1 MPDYNQGKIY
11 SIRSLS
17 RPDLVYIGSTSQS
30 LAKRYGQ
37 HKSPSN
43 RTASSQIIALGD
55 SYIELVEEYKCDNKN
70 QLQRREG
77 EIIRSM
83 DCVNKVIP
91 GRTDKEYYIDNK
103 ELTIART
110 KQYQIDN
117 KHKIKQYIIDINADK
132 LKEYNRKYRFDNADK
147 LKEYSRQYNIDNS
160 DKKKEYRSDNIIE
173 KTKYGKQYRSDTKD
187 IQICICGS
195 EVNYGSNR
203 NKNRHFSTLK
213 HTMYVL
219 ERQEVALA
227 NYHSHF

>member
-1 MPDYNQGKIY
+1 MPHYNQGKIY

-37 HKSPSN
+37 HKLPSN
-43 RTASSQIIALGD
+43 KVTSSQIIALGD

-77 EIIRSM
+77 EIIRST

-91 GRTDKEYYIDNK
+91 GRTTTEYRIDNADKYKQYYIDNIDRIKQYRIDNLDKSK
-103 ELTIART
+103 ETRKKYYIDNADKIKQYYIDNADKIKQYRIDNLDKL

-117 KHKIKQYIIDINADK
+117 ADKIKQY
-132 LKEYNRKYRFDNADK
+132 
-147 LKEYSRQYNIDNS
+147 
-160 DKKKEYRSDNIIE
+160 
-173 KTKYGKQYRSDTKD
+173 TKQYRSDKKH

-195 EVNYGSNR
+195 EFNYANR
-203 NKNRHFSTLK
+203 NKHYASQK
-213 HTMYVL
+213 HTNYIL
-219 ERQEVALA
+219 ERQEVAHT
-227 NYHSHF
+227 NYYSHM